1 MQWIAGR
8 SDQMIIPIIFVIL
21 MYAFLLIVTLAFALP
36 MILNLLF
43 GDIIERRK
51 KINEYRRKWKK

>member
-21 MYAFLLIVTLAFALP
+21 MYAFLLIVTLVFALP